1 VSVPPEK
8 LVAHVGMNYRCDC
21 GGCCALVEVRCVI
34 IVTVASSLTSAGLD

>member
-8 LVAHVGMNYRCDC
+8 LVGMNYRCDF

-34 IVTVASSLTSAGLD
+34 IMTVAFSLTSAGVD